1 MNDTGSCSYAE
12 LKQYL
17 HAAGAESSAAGAHGL
32 LCGMVTVAGSSR
44 SELWQEPVLGADNT
58 LSVAARQC
66 IDALGTLQTD
76 ILTHLHDDALGFH
89 PLLPADS
96 AALPVRARA
105 LGEWCEG
112 FLFGLALG
120 GLREDM
126 ALPDT
131 VREVMQDFYE
141 ISHSGFHQDVPDE
154 ADEVA
159 YTEIAEYVRVSVLLL
174 HEELRPAPAS
184 ARLQ

>member
-1 MNDTGSCSYAE
+1 MKDTVSCGYAE
-12 LKQYL
+12 LKQCL
-17 HAAGAESSAAGAHGL
+17 HAAGADSSAAGAHGL

-44 SELWQEPVLGADNT
+44 TELWQEQVLGEGNT
-58 LSVAARQC
+58 LSAAAQQC
-66 IDALGTLQTD
+66 IDVLGTLQTD
-76 ILTHLHDDALGFH
+76 ILTRLHDDALGFH

-96 AALPVRARA
+96 TALPVRARA

-120 GLREDM
+120 GLREES

-131 VREVMQDFYE
+131 VREVMQDIYD
-141 ISHSGFHQDVPDE
+141 ISHAGFHQDVPDE

-174 HEELRPAPAS
+174 HEELQPAPVS

>member
-1 MNDTGSCSYAE
+1 MTDTVSCSYAE

-17 HAAGAESSAAGAHGL
+17 HAAGAVSTASGAHGL
-32 LCGMVTVAGSSR
+32 LCGLVTVAGSSR
-44 SELWQEPVLGADNT
+44 SELWQDQVLGEDNT
-58 LSVAARQC
+58 LSVSARQC
-66 IDALGTLQTD
+66 IDALGILQTD
-76 ILTHLHDDALGFH
+76 ILTRLHDDSLGFH

-112 FLFGLALG
+112 FLYGLALG
-120 GLREDM
+120 GLREET

-141 ISHSGFHQDVPDE
+141 ISHAGFHQDVPDE

-159 YTEIAEYVRVSVLLL
+159 YTEIAEYVRMSVLLL
-174 HEELRPAPAS
+174 HEELQPAPVS